1 MAKSPILEARSLQLK
16 ADSPTIDM
24 QVYTGE
30 IVGLIGLEGMGQ
42 SDFIEALCGVQKPL
56 SGEVICHSQ
65 SKPVPIKSL
74 HDAVNA
80 SIAYLPRNR
89 KSQGILPPLS
99 VYDNFALASLTK
111 TSRFGFI
118 NKRKHQDSLKKYQ
131 ERLSIK
137 YESTRNAISTLS
149 GGNQQKVLLARWL
162 ATNPRIMLLND
173 PTRGV
178 DLRTRM
184 TIYEVFKEIVAEEQT
199 SLVVLSTEIEELL
212 HLCDRVL
219 IFRDFHIFTELGR
232 EDLTMPSVLAGM
244 FGNVSA

>member
-1 MAKSPILEARSLQLK
+1 MTESPILEARSLQLK
-16 ADSPTIDM
+16 ADSQPIDM
-24 QVYTGE
+24 QVYQGE

-42 SDFIEALCGVQKPL
+42 SDFIKALCGVKKPIA
-56 SGEVICHSQ
+56 GEVISHSP
-65 SKPVPIKSL
+65 SGSVTIKSL
-74 HDAVNA
+74 HDAVSA

-99 VYDNFALASLTK
+99 VYDNFALANITK
-111 TSRFGFI
+111 SSRFGFI
-118 NKRKHQDSLKKYQ
+118 NKRKHQQALEKYQ
-131 ERLSIK
+131 DRLSIK
-137 YESTRNAISTLS
+137 YGSTRNAIATLS

-178 DLRTRM
+178 DLRTRLI
-184 TIYEVFKEIVAEEQT
+184 IYEVFKEIVAEENT

-219 IFRDFHIFTELGR
+219 VFRDFQIFTELQR
-232 EDLTMPSVLAGM
+232 DELTMPSVLAGM
-244 FGNVSA
+244 FGNVTA